1 MNFFS
6 ILSKNKI
13 YYLSSYNSKSSH
25 KNEHLRT
32 SKPVLSPS
40 YRLELRL
47 TLTADRSRFGK
58 QTKRETECKMNKSL
72 YLCVTVI
79 VLVVLLSAEAS
90 GKTTSPFL
98 SRLCQKCDYCNSDPG
113 CDGCAKCS
121 QCFGGDQT
129 SKVIFERCKDI
140 HHLKYFRQNN
150 SIDDL

>member
-1 MNFFS
+1 MG
-6 ILSKNKI
+6 
-13 YYLSSYNSKSSH
+13 
-25 KNEHLRT
+25 
-32 SKPVLSPS
+32 
-40 YRLELRL
+40 RL

-121 QCFGGDQT
+121 QWFGGDQT
-129 SKVIFERCKDI
+129 SKESLAVGRGVARGATSVKA
-140 HHLKYFRQNN
+140 R
-150 SIDDL
+150 

>member
-1 MNFFS
+1 MG
-6 ILSKNKI
+6 
-13 YYLSSYNSKSSH
+13 
-25 KNEHLRT
+25 
-32 SKPVLSPS
+32 
-40 YRLELRL
+40 RL

-129 SKVIFERCKDI
+129 SKEGCNICEGKDGSGLESCKKI
-140 HHLKYFRQNN
+140 ESSLR
-150 SIDDL
+150 